1 MPSKASEILASSR
14 KMVKGEFEY
23 EIRRLSMF
31 EMVAVMGNIP
41 DLMTLVNDLTSED
54 RNQAI
59 KTLATRGD
67 DLASRVYGVVEKG
80 LLSPKIGED
89 GLKVTDL
96 PGDDVNMLFGEIMQL
111 AGFSQEEADQLAPLS
126 KKGKRIR

>member
-1 MPSKASEILASSR
+1 
-14 KMVKGEFEY
+14 MVKGEFEY